1 MISLDAKSAGDGRRK
16 RTRDTR
22 RKIMDA
28 TRTLLMA
35 RPDLPVARE
44 IATDAG
50 ITTRTLFRHF
60 SDMDALF
67 EALVQDADAQANAV
81 MSAPFE
87 DAGDDLA
94 ATLDRIIDRRV
105 RVFESLLPL
114 VVSRV
119 WQRSEA
125 HRSTSARRA
134 AQRRRRQRLEQ
145 VLPPTC
151 RADGARFEAID
162 AVLGIEFWMSLRHTQ
177 LLEVKDARAAL
188 RCAAHGLLGL
198 AD

>member
-1 MISLDAKSAGDGRRK
+1 M
-16 RTRDTR
+16 RTQDTR
-22 RKIMDA
+22 RRIMDA
-28 TRTLLMA
+28 TRTLLME

-50 ITTRTLFRHF
+50 VTTRTLFRHF
-60 SDMDALF
+60 PDMDALF
-67 EALVQDADAQANAV
+67 EALVGDADAEANAV
-81 MSAPFE
+81 MSEPFE

-94 ATLDRIIDRRV
+94 ATLEQIIDRRV

-125 HRSTSARRA
+125 HRSTRARRA

-145 VLPPTC
+145 ILPAAC

-177 LLEVKDARAAL
+177 LLDVAQARAAL
-188 RCAAHGLLGL
+188 RCAARRLLGL
-198 AD
+198 GN